1 LLDADDAA
9 RVALLPR
16 LGAALFEAGRLADAA
31 GVLADAVEQAAAAG
45 DEHMEALALVE
56 REFVRLE
63 AEPGGEVDAAGQVAE
78 SALTALARHHDERGQ
93 SRAWSLRAAIAWLE
107 GQVAEADEAWDRA
120 AEHARRAGDDRE
132 LFEILGWQAS
142 AAVFGPTPVPE
153 AISRCLEMRRQVSG
167 SPVAVAL
174 TLHPLAALH
183 AMTGDFEQ
191 ARELVREGN
200 AILGELGRMESAVSH
215 HEALVE
221 LLAGRP
227 DAAEARLRV
236 GYEELG
242 RMGGDGALL
251 ATTAAMLAQAVYE
264 QDRLVEAE
272 EFCDLCSRTAPAE
285 DLVTQVVWRG
295 VQAKA
300 LARREQFADAESL
313 AREAVALVERTDLV
327 THHGDALLDLATVLH
342 LSGRAADAEAAIEA
356 GCALHE
362 GKGNTAAT
370 ERVKRMEVS

>member
-1 LLDADDAA
+1 
-9 RVALLPR
+9 
-16 LGAALFEAGRLADAA
+16 
-31 GVLADAVEQAAAAG
+31 
-45 DEHMEALALVE
+45 MEALALVE

-63 AEPGGEVDAAGQVAE
+63 AEPGGEVDAAGQVAQ
-78 SALTALARHHDERGQ
+78 SALVALARHHDERGQ
-93 SRAWSLRAAIAWLE
+93 SRAWSLRAAIAWLG
-107 GQVAEADEAWDRA
+107 GQVAEADEAWEQA
-120 AEHARRAGDDRE
+120 AQHAKRAGDDRE

-142 AAVFGPTPVPE
+142 GAVFGPTPVKE
-153 AISRCLEMRRQVSG
+153 AIKRVTKIRKQVSG
-167 SPVAVAL
+167 SPVAVAV

-191 ARELVREGN
+191 ARKLLAEGN

-236 GYEELG
+236 GYDELV

-251 ATTAAMLAQAVYE
+251 GTTAAMLAQAVYD
-264 QDRLVEAE
+264 QDRIDDAAE
-272 EFCDLCSRTAPAE
+272 LCDLTARTAPKE

-295 VQAKA
+295 VQGRV
-300 LARREQFADAESL
+300 LARRERFDEGESL
-313 AREAVALVERTDLV
+313 AREAVSLVEQTDLL
-327 THHGDALLDLATVLH
+327 THHGDALLDLATVLR
-342 LSGRAADAEAAIEA
+342 LAGQTAAAEAAFEA

-362 GKGNTAAT
+362 RKGNIAAT
-370 ERVKRMEVS
+370 QRVKRREVS